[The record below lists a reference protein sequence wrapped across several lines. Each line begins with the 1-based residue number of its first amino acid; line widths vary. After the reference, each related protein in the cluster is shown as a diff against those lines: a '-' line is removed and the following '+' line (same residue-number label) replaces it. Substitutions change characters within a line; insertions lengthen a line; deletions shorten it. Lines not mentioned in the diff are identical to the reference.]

1 MKAGLTAFSVVM
13 VKAEGVQAIQAG
25 KTDNLASFI
34 AGERKLN
41 LGMEIPKTV
50 LTADAK
56 ALAALEGMATGL
68 EGFLA
73 LGAKDAPRAPRL
85 VVSAAAAV
93 AALYGGYNIHENMA
107 AFSNLL
113 RAKVAPVKS

>member
-1 MKAGLTAFSVVM
+1 MRGRWPH
-13 VKAEGVQAIQAG
+13 I
-25 KTDNLASFI
+25 
-34 AGERKLN
+34 
-41 LGMEIPKTV
+41 
-50 LTADAK
+50 
-56 ALAALEGMATGL
+56 EGMATGL

-73 LGAKDAPRAPRL
+73 LGAKDAPSAPRL